1 MIQEIGQAYDNHYVA
16 CEAAG
21 ADYVLHY
28 REGGLPGPRD
38 LARWG

>member
-16 CEAAG
+16 CEVAG

-28 REGGLPGPRD
+28 REGGCLV